1 MKKSNA
7 VAKVASIATPKVSKV
22 AENVKVSQKALN
34 SYAQGKAQYAE
45 LMNRPYGKEGH
56 TFGDAIDHAAS
67 SYVGIVRQKKNILGK
82 LREIGILLIELR
94 SITGKSDKDFGQ
106 LIKTTALSKISR
118 QDRSDAMWLA
128 ENWADIQ
135 AFMKDMD
142 ISSCSAAYLRQK
154 IRKESK
160 PTESAQG
167 DKVTSTD
174 SEKDESASD
183 EDSTVRSDEVTEKAT
198 LIIDSEESFAESIR
212 IVAQQQGFDLAKVIA
227 SLIKG

>member
-1 MKKSNA
+1 MKSNA
-7 VAKVASIATPKVSKV
+7 IAKIVTIATPKVSKV

-45 LMNRPYGKEGH
+45 LMSRPYGKEGH

-67 SYVGIVRQKKNILGK
+67 SYVGILRQKKNILGK
-82 LREIGILLIELR
+82 LREIGILLIEIR

-106 LIKTTALSKISR
+106 LIKTTPLSKISR

-154 IRKESK
+154 IRKANT
-160 PTESAQG
+160 PVESAQG
-167 DKVTSTD
+167 DKVTDTD
-174 SEKDESASD
+174 SESSVEHSSVES
-183 EDSTVRSDEVTEKAT
+183 
-198 LIIDSEESFAESIR
+198 DSEKQEIIADSVDTFAVS
-212 IVAQQQGFDLAKVIA
+212 VATIAKAQGFDLPALIA
-227 SLIKG
+227 ALQKIA

>member
-7 VAKVASIATPKVSKV
+7 IAKIASIATPKVSKV
-22 AENVKVSQKALN
+22 AEGVKVSQKSLN

-45 LMNRPYGKEGH
+45 LMSRPYGSEGH

-106 LIKTTALSKISR
+106 LIKKTPLSKISR

-154 IRKESK
+154 IRKDSK
-160 PTESAQG
+160 PTESAQESKG
-167 DKVTSTD
+167 QRND
-174 SEKDESASD
+174 SESSA
-183 EDSTVRSDEVTEKAT
+183 EDSTQESDVVTEKTSIVVDTVDTFALSIAT
-198 LIIDSEESFAESIR
+198 LAKT
-212 IVAQQQGFDLAKVIA
+212 QGFDLKAVIA
-227 SLIKG
+227 SLKKLA

>member
-1 MKKSNA
+1 MKSNA
-7 VAKVASIATPKVSKV
+7 IAKIATIATPKISKV
-22 AENVKVSQKALN
+22 AENVKVSQKSLN

-154 IRKESK
+154 IRKSNT
-160 PTESAQG
+160 PVESAQG
-167 DKVTSTD
+167 KAQRDD
-174 SEKDESASD
+174 SEDSV
-183 EDSTVRSDEVTEKAT
+183 EDSAVESGNKKAE
-198 LIIDSEESFAESIR
+198 IIADSVDTFAASVASI
-212 IVAQQQGFDLAKVIA
+212 AKAQGFDVPALIA
-227 SLIKG
+227 ALQKLG